1 MDGGYGMT
9 IDDVM
14 TTTEAAERWGVAI
27 VTIKKA
33 CVGQKGLPPRFKEGE
48 FRKSGH
54 AWLVTRKGMER
65 LYGPE
70 SE

>member
-1 MDGGYGMT
+1 MT

-14 TTTEAAERWGVAI
+14 TTTEAAKRWGVAI

-33 CVGQKGLPPRFKEGE
+33 CVGQKGLPSRFKEGE

-54 AWLVTRKGMER
+54 AWLVTKAGMER
-65 LYGPE
+65 LYGKE
-70 SE
+70 KE